1 METYASES
9 LDTVLTWFSG
19 ANRQFFPPRCNPLG
33 FTDVDAYCAASTAQ
47 VCCGLCV
54 NQSVAGLGQFAWA
67 CITYFLTAI
76 GWNLAPSEIF
86 GLGILQVLNANA
98 FIGSGWIRVKLGAE
112 KGGMTR
118 WHTKFLFPQALG
130 CIAIMG
136 ATVFAPQWM
145 RLGRSETS
153 IEEEV
158 RREKGLQARR
168 SDVRAKEKTILK
180 VSHRRWSTAVLI
192 FWFSNLTIWTILF
205 FWFSHADIKYSQANC
220 ESEIHQT
227 FGPDIAAIIL
237 GVVAW
242 ILFFADCFVV
252 WKESGLSDWLL
263 DQFWNKEDCLALEH
277 RRRERALTR
286 IMTGAFYTLWFLVNL
301 LVYDDGQES
310 FLLSGADIWSFG
322 QVEQMTALF
331 PDILGFAIAWM
342 SFLRSRDEL
351 EQVRMKHRFHKEEQ
365 VESISSEHTLLPAT
379 PQGGPLDVEID
390 QKSLW
395 GSMTRRSTRP
405 VDADRPQSGEGPVHR
420 QNTEETFVE
429 HDLESSR
436 KRRAKAIRKKPMSID
451 L

>member
-1 METYASES
+1 METYASQS

-19 ANRQFFPPRCNPLG
+19 ANKHFFPRRCNSLG
-33 FTDVDAYCAASTAQ
+33 FTDVDAYCAASTAE

-67 CITYFLTAI
+67 CITYLLTAI

-86 GLGILQVLNANA
+86 GLGILQILNANA
-98 FIGSGWIRVKLGAE
+98 FIGSGWVRVKLGAE

-158 RREKGLQARR
+158 QREKGLLQAKR

-180 VSHRRWSTAVLI
+180 VSHRRWSAAVLL
-192 FWFSNLTIWTILF
+192 FWFSNLTIWTVLF
-205 FWFSHADIKYSQANC
+205 FWFSYADIKYSQANC
-220 ESEIHQT
+220 ESEIHQA
-227 FGPDIAAIIL
+227 FGPDIAALIL

-242 ILFFADCFVV
+242 LLFVADCFVV
-252 WKESGLSDWLL
+252 WKEIGLSDWLL
-263 DQFWNKEDCLALEH
+263 DRFWNKEDCLALEH
-277 RRRERALTR
+277 RKRERALTR
-286 IMTGAFYTLWFLVNL
+286 IMTGALYTLWFLVNL
-301 LVYDDGQES
+301 LVYYDGQES

-322 QVEQMTALF
+322 QVILFSFFDFGMTALF

-342 SFLRSRDEL
+342 SYLRSQDEL
-351 EQVRMKHRFHKEEQ
+351 EHVRMRNRLDSEEKLDP
-365 VESISSEHTLLPAT
+365 VSSDHTLST
-379 PQGGPLDVEID
+379 QGGPLHIDID

-395 GSMTRRSTRP
+395 GSMTRRSTRSS
-405 VDADRPQSGEGPVHR
+405 DAVQPVHR
-420 QNTEETFVE
+420 QDTEETYVE
-429 HDLESSR
+429 RRLESSN
-436 KRRAKAIRKKPMSID
+436 KRRGKANRK
-451 L
+451 